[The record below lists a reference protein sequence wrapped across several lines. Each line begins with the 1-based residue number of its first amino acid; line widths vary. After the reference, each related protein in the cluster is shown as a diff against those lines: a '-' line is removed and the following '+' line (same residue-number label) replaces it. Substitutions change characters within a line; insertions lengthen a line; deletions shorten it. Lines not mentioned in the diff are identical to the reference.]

1 MLQPKKIKNEESL
14 KDKIESL
21 QIVLSSVV
29 ALHSKSLNYR
39 ANVSGPTS
47 ITDRSIYN
55 SICCES
61 HHLSCNISEMIKEM
75 GGDVVS
81 DLVSHSKLSI
91 IDEVENEKDA
101 NSMALSMIKSLNTIY
116 SFCEDNDVEDV
127 DKLEKM
133 CKKMSYILESS
144 R

>member
-1 MLQPKKIKNEESL
+1 
-14 KDKIESL
+14 
-21 QIVLSSVV
+21 
-29 ALHSKSLNYR
+29 
-39 ANVSGPTS
+39 
-47 ITDRSIYN
+47 
-55 SICCES
+55 
-61 HHLSCNISEMIKEM
+61 MIKEM

-91 IDEVENEKDA
+91 IDEAENEKDA
-101 NSMALSMIKSLNTIY
+101 NSMALSMVKSLNTIY
-116 SFCEDNDVEDV
+116 SFCEDNDVEEV